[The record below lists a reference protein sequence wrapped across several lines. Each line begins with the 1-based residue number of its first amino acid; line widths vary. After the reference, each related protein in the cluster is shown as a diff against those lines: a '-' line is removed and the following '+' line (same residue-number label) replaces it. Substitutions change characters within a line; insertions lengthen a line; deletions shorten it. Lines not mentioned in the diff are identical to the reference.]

1 LAEIRLLSSNTTSA
15 GNIDFLSQNLQNSQ
29 NLLFNVGGSQ
39 PLAAGKQPVGVLPPT
54 KKSFVGFAGFVGKKT
69 QLCWNC
75 PK

>member
-1 LAEIRLLSSNTTSA
+1 LGPHEKESRIVY
-15 GNIDFLSQNLQNSQ
+15 LSQNQQNCQ
-29 NLLFNVGGSQ
+29 NNKKVQREACSGAQ
-39 PLAAGKQPVGVLPPT
+39 PLAARKQPVGVLPPT

>member
-1 LAEIRLLSSNTTSA
+1 LYHKTDKTSKT
-15 GNIDFLSQNLQNSQ
+15 INSYRIGC
-29 NLLFNVGGSQ
+29 GGAQ